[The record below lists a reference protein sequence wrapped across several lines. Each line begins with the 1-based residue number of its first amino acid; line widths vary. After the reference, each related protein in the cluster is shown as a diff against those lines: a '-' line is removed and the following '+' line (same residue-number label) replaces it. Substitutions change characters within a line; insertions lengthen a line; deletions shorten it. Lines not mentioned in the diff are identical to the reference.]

1 MDSKDNF
8 SVQAGFAVVVKF
20 STAEI
25 FSTRFYIIRS
35 FLLKKL
41 LPF

>member
-8 SVQAGFAVVVKF
+8 SVQAGFAVVNF

-41 LPF
+41 LHF